1 MQMAIKRLYQLN
13 DFRIAVVLTIV
24 IAYLSLGKPVDIGMD
39 LSFENI
45 DKVKHFMAYF
55 VLTFSWMMV
64 LNNRKLLAKNK
75 RTLLLFLFLYGLLLE
90 VLQMTMTTYRQ
101 GDVLDLIANLSGI
114 LFCYLIFQKIH
125 QKMSFNL

>member
-1 MQMAIKRLYQLN
+1 MAIKRLYQLN